1 MSEERYVTKRAVFHD
16 IENYIYTH
24 PIINDNELFALIS
37 MIPESDV
44 VPVPKEGIG
53 ELSDGYHT
61 FNGLYYQRMMLF
73 AALVNVYK
81 DIAWKSWRHEDGEP
95 CFGKDNYFIV
105 GIDTPEG
112 SYTYHYHGEYWDLF
126 NCKELSVAKHWDG
139 HTEKDVTRL
148 LSLSVEK
155 PVVRGEWIW
164 KKSGEVVCSECNDL
178 MAVVGNTEDFIAV
191 KSYHNFCPNCGADM
205 RANNG

>member
-37 MIPESDV
+37 TIPESDV

-81 DIAWKSWRHEDGEP
+81 DRAWKSWRHEDGEP

-126 NCKELSVAKHWDG
+126 NCKELPVAKHWDG

-148 LSLSVEK
+148 LSLSVEN
-155 PVVRGEWIW
+155 PVVLCQDCKCYQQSHYIDNHMECARSGFPVHSVDFCSFGE
-164 KKSGEVVCSECNDL
+164 KRKES
-178 MAVVGNTEDFIAV
+178 
-191 KSYHNFCPNCGADM
+191 
-205 RANNG
+205 